1 MIPTVNTKYYG
12 NNFKSFYG
20 KVINVN
26 DPLQLGRVQ
35 VRIYGVHTENEVDI
49 PTKALPWASV
59 VLPTT
64 EGGVSGIGL
73 NSGLKPFST
82 VYGVFADGENAQ
94 EPLVLGSVPSYQR
107 DPLMKDTSFNF
118 NIGTHDFRVP
128 TRKPDNLKTP
138 DDIDEQLL
146 IGDSNIEKAWNWF
159 RSKDG
164 GEYSTVSTAGI
175 IGNLWVESFAS
186 INNNDLNPSAI
197 QGGGGPGRYLAQWEI
212 GSDRYNELEE
222 RSAGIPITSM
232 YAQLRF
238 ISYELD
244 KYPYFGKARL
254 VQARTPEE
262 ASDIFM
268 VLYERP
274 KNYNGPLPKPRS
286 LGGTGP
292 DDYIPLRYSSAI
304 ERRETSRDIFNNFTS

>member
-1 MIPTVNTKYYG
+1 MPNINTRFYG

-35 VRIYGVHTENEVDI
+35 VRIFGIHTENEVDI

-59 VLPTT
+59 VIPTT

-82 VYGVFADGENAQ
+82 VYGIFADGHNAQ
-94 EPLVLGSVPSYQR
+94 EPLILGSVPSYQR
-107 DPLMKDTSFNF
+107 DPVMRDTKFDF
-118 NIGTHDFRVP
+118 GIGTHDFVAPP
-128 TRKPDNLKTP
+128 TKPTNV
-138 DDIDEQLL
+138 DDFL
-146 IGDSNIEKAWNWF
+146 IGSTNLEKSWNWF
-159 RSKDG
+159 RSKLG
-164 GEYSTVSTAGI
+164 GEYSKVSTAGI
-175 IGNLWVESFAS
+175 LGNLWIESAG
-186 INNNDLNPSAI
+186 NQNGDLEPTQEQI
-197 QGGGGPGRYLAQWEI
+197 GGGPGYGLAQWEI
-212 GSDRYNELEE
+212 GSERYNELET
-222 RSAGIPITSM
+222 RDSGYPIQTM
-232 YAQLRF
+232 FVQLRF

-274 KNYNGPLPKPRS
+274 KNYNGPIPKPRS

-292 DDYIPLRYSSAI
+292 DDYIPLKYSSAI

>member
-35 VRIYGVHTENEVDI
+35 VRIYGIHTENEIDI

-82 VYGVFADGENAQ
+82 VYGVFADGDNAQ
-94 EPLVLGSVPSYQR
+94 QPLILGSVPNYQR
-107 DPLMKDTSFNF
+107 DPLMRETKFNF
-118 NIGTHDFRVP
+118 DIGTHEFRVP
-128 TRKPDNLKTP
+128 TKKPSNP
-138 DDIDEQLL
+138 DDFLTGTTNL
-146 IGDSNIEKAWNWF
+146 EKAWNWF
-159 RSKDG
+159 RGSLG
-164 GEYSTVSTAGI
+164 GEYSKVATAGI
-175 IGNLWVESFAS
+175 LGNLWIESFATN
-186 INNNDLNPSAI
+186 NNNDLNPSAE
-197 QGGGGPGRYLAQWEI
+197 QLEGGPGRGIAQWEI
-212 GSDRYNELEE
+212 GSERYEE
-222 RSAGIPITSM
+222 FTTTSAGLPITSM
-232 YAQLRF
+232 MAQLRF

-244 KYPYFGKARL
+244 KYSYFGKAKL
-254 VQARTPEE
+254 VQSRTPEE

-268 VLYERP
+268 VYYERP
-274 KNYNGPLPKPRS
+274 KNYKGPVPKPRS

-292 DDYIPLRYSSAI
+292 NDYLPLQYSSAI
-304 ERRETSRDIFNNFTS
+304 ERRNISREIYNNFTS

>member
-1 MIPTVNTKYYG
+1 MIPTINTKYYG

-59 VLPTT
+59 IIPTT

-82 VYGVFADGENAQ
+82 VYGVFADGDNAQ
-94 EPLVLGSVPSYQR
+94 QPLILGSVPGYQR
-107 DPLMKDTSFNF
+107 DPSMRETKFDF
-118 NIGTHDFRVP
+118 NIGTHDFKIP
-128 TRKPDNLKTP
+128 TEKPKNLKSPTAI
-138 DDIDEQLL
+138 DDTL
-146 IGDSNIEKAWNWF
+146 IGSTNLEKAWNWF

-164 GEYSTVSTAGI
+164 GEYSKISTAGI
-175 IGNLWVESFAS
+175 LGNLWIESAG
-186 INNNDLNPSAI
+186 NQNGDLNPTQEQI
-197 QGGGGPGRYLAQWEI
+197 GGGPGYGLAQWEI
-212 GSDRYNELEE
+212 GSERYNELET
-222 RSAGIPITSM
+222 RDSGYPIQTM
-232 YAQLRF
+232 FVQLRF

-274 KNYNGPLPKPRS
+274 KNYNGPIPKPRS

-292 DDYIPLRYSSAI
+292 DDYIPLKYSSAI